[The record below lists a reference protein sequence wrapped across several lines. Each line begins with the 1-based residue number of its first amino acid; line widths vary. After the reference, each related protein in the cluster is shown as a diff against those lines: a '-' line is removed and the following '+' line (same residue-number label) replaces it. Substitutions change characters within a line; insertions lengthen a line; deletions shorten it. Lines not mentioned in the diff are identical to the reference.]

1 MRTNNDN
8 VLRQRRAADTT
19 SSQQVIQ
26 PNSSKTTLQVSPS
39 GIDELPL
46 ILQSGIFFG
55 IYTVLGV
62 STTIS
67 IQLIESLSK
76 SVIGLE
82 KWRYQFI
89 DTSLP
94 ILLGLVYLLAGIG
107 HFATQQDF
115 CDIYP
120 PKGTWGIWYLPGTAT
135 FHVIWTGIV
144 ELLGGAGLL
153 FGGLS
158 SILSNKAEGGGE
170 EDDDWYIKLIQ
181 PLSAFALF
189 VLTTLV
195 TPANIYM
202 YTHGATMGD
211 MGDLSMSFHY
221 IRFGIQVLFLSLL
234 FVVAKDAFFYA
245 WGDELD

>member
-1 MRTNNDN
+1 M
-8 VLRQRRAADTT
+8 
-19 SSQQVIQ
+19 
-26 PNSSKTTLQVSPS
+26 
-39 GIDELPL
+39 
-46 ILQSGIFFG
+46 
-55 IYTVLGV
+55 
-62 STTIS
+62 
-67 IQLIESLSK
+67 
-76 SVIGLE
+76 
-82 KWRYQFI
+82 
-89 DTSLP
+89 
-94 ILLGLVYLLAGIG
+94 GLVYLLAGIG

-181 PLSAFALF
+181 PLSAIALF

-234 FVVAKDAFFYA
+234 FVLAKDTFFYA